1 MNAHFYG
8 CLKISYKI
16 SNFVSWLAKLYGKE
30 PNNPIS
36 FKDLQQQSIHI
47 VINSI
52 KWLILSY
59 TGWCWYHLKRNLMY
73 AMYIHFEFIIFE
85 NKLGNHYG
93 PGLIIQIDFV
103 IKLSSLKIFWFV
115 QFWFLTLW
123 FRWKKKV
130 YWIHHLHSPNVIL

>member
-52 KWLILSY
+52 KWLIHSY
-59 TGWCWYHLKRNLMY
+59 TGWCWYNLKRNLIY

-93 PGLIIQIDFV
+93 PGLIIQIVHHQIVESQNILICSILIFNFV
-103 IKLSSLKIFWFV
+103 IQMEKKSLLNSSPT
-115 QFWFLTLW
+115 LT
-123 FRWKKKV
+123 
-130 YWIHHLHSPNVIL
+130 